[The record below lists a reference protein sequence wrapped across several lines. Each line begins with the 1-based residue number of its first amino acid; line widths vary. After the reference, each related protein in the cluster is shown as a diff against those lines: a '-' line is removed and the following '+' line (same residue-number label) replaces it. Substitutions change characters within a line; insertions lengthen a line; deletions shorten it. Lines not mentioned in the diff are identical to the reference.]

1 MVEKPS
7 PAILASIRTAQS
19 QAFLEMYLVES
30 GSLPDQFI
38 VSLLGAL
45 SIHHFFLKRVCNA
58 ECRVWMMTAYF
69 VPSHRLLH
77 ALRKAAKRGVDVCL
91 LLSGSKTDHPAVRIF
106 WYQPRFFT
114 CQGVDVR

>member
-58 ECRVWMMTAYF
+58 ECRVPGVDDDGLFCAFTPFVTRFAQSRQTRRGCMLVIVWLKNRSSSGAYF
-69 VPSHRLLH
+69 LVSATVFYMP
-77 ALRKAAKRGVDVCL
+77 GC
-91 LLSGSKTDHPAVRIF
+91 
-106 WYQPRFFT
+106 
-114 CQGVDVR
+114 